1 MNNPAQ
7 STESSSPVATNTGT
21 KPTDAQNQTK
31 ITMAI
36 VAGVVLLAAVV
47 VGSGYFLL
55 RPETDTAKWRDA
67 FIVALSMELFILG
80 IVAVILIFQLAR
92 LVNLIQNEVRP
103 VLDAANETMNTVR
116 GTADFLSANLVSPV
130 VKVNSFMAAA
140 RRLLA
145 LVNIKL

>member
-1 MNNPAQ
+1 MNNPAH
-7 STESSSPVATNTGT
+7 STEQSPSIAPETGT
-21 KPTDAQNQTK
+21 KSISSQDQSK
-31 ITMAI
+31 ITI
-36 VAGVVLLAAVV
+36 GIIAGVVLVAAVV

-103 VLDAANETMNTVR
+103 VLEAANETMNTVR
-116 GTADFLSANLVSPV
+116 GTADFLSENLVSPV

-145 LVNIKL
+145 LVNIKF